1 MHTYAP
7 VAQLDKAPP
16 SEGGD
21 CAFESR
27 RVRHQFSLLR
37 VKRTIQGI
45 HMFRIIVILSVI
57 LPLAACNSV
66 YVKPNSLD
74 TSQKIYVPVGGYS
87 MKRSIKVAMQNRGY
101 NIRTGALIKTHDTA
115 DDSNDFDLETYQIPS
130 GTKYSVRVR
139 ERSEI
144 FRPIWC
150 MFNGFWWW
158 NFNVSIVEQKT
169 GTEILSWR
177 GRGCQNSSLR
187 KLDELLE
194 TMEIKKADK

>member
-1 MHTYAP
+1 MFRAI
-7 VAQLDKAPP
+7 AIL
-16 SEGGD
+16 
-21 CAFESR
+21 
-27 RVRHQFSLLR
+27 SLLGL
-37 VKRTIQGI
+37 T
-45 HMFRIIVILSVI
+45 
-57 LPLAACNSV
+57 ACNSV

-74 TSQKIYVPVGGYS
+74 PDQKIFVPRGGYS
-87 MKRSIKVAMQNRGY
+87 MKRSVKLALQNRNY
-101 NIRTGALIKTHDTA
+101 NIHVGRLTKSSESSDI
-115 DDSNDFDLETYQIPS
+115 DFETYVIPNDA
-130 GTKYSVRVR
+130 KYSVRVQ

-187 KLDELLE
+187 KLDELLD
-194 TMEIKKADK
+194 TMEIKSKK

>member
-1 MHTYAP
+1 MHP
-7 VAQLDKAPP
+7 WLNWIKHHPP
-16 SEGGD
+16 KVGIARSNRAGCATNFCCCAR
-21 CAFESR
+21 CAFTNSWG
-27 RVRHQFSLLR
+27 
-37 VKRTIQGI
+37 KT
-45 HMFRIIVILSVI
+45 MFRIIAILS
-57 LPLAACNSV
+57 LFLMTACNSV

-74 TSQKIYVPVGGYS
+74 PNHKIFVPRGGYS
-87 MKRSIKVAMQNRGY
+87 MKRSVKQTMDMRGY
-101 NIRTGALIKTHDTA
+101 NVFVGRLTETTE
-115 DDSNDFDLETYQIPS
+115 SSDFDIEKYEIPS
-130 GTKYSVRVR
+130 DAKYSVRVQ

-187 KLDELLE
+187 KLNDLLD
-194 TMEIKKADK
+194 TMEIKK

>member
-1 MHTYAP
+1 MLKRAITI
-7 VAQLDKAPP
+7 L
-16 SEGGD
+16 
-21 CAFESR
+21 
-27 RVRHQFSLLR
+27 SLLGL
-37 VKRTIQGI
+37 T
-45 HMFRIIVILSVI
+45 
-57 LPLAACNSV
+57 ACNSV
-66 YVKPNSLD
+66 YVKPNSLNPD
-74 TSQKIYVPVGGYS
+74 QKIFVPRGGYT
-87 MKRSIKVAMQNRGY
+87 MKRSIKTVMKNRGY
-101 NIRTGALIKTHDTA
+101 NVNVGRLTKAAESSDL
-115 DDSNDFDLETYQIPS
+115 DFETYIVPS
-130 GTKYSVRVR
+130 NTKYSVRVQ

-187 KLDELLE
+187 KLNELLD

>member
-1 MHTYAP
+1 M
-7 VAQLDKAPP
+7 
-16 SEGGD
+16 
-21 CAFESR
+21 F
-27 RVRHQFSLLR
+27 
-37 VKRTIQGI
+37 RTII
-45 HMFRIIVILSVI
+45 ILSII

-87 MKRSIKVAMQNRGY
+87 MKRSIKLAMQNRGY

-150 MFNGFWWW
+150 IFNGRTKNRNRDF
-158 NFNVSIVEQKT
+158 
-169 GTEILSWR
+169 ILAWPR
-177 GRGCQNSSLR
+177 LPKQFPAQIGRI
-187 KLDELLE
+187 
-194 TMEIKKADK
+194 T

>member
-1 MHTYAP
+1 M
-7 VAQLDKAPP
+7 V
-16 SEGGD
+16 
-21 CAFESR
+21 
-27 RVRHQFSLLR
+27 
-37 VKRTIQGI
+37 
-45 HMFRIIVILSVI
+45 FRIIAILS
-57 LPLAACNSV
+57 LLGLTACNSV

-74 TSQKIYVPVGGYS
+74 PNQKMFVPRGGFT
-87 MKRSIKVAMQNRGY
+87 MERSIKLTMQNRGY
-101 NIRTGALIKTHDTA
+101 NIYNGKLIRISK
-115 DDSNDFDLETYQIPS
+115 SSESYELPS
-130 GTKYSVRVR
+130 SVKYSVRVD

-187 KLDELLE
+187 KLDDLLD
-194 TMEIKKADK
+194 TMEIKKDNK

>member
-1 MHTYAP
+1 M
-7 VAQLDKAPP
+7 
-16 SEGGD
+16 
-21 CAFESR
+21 F
-27 RVRHQFSLLR
+27 
-37 VKRTIQGI
+37 RTII
-45 HMFRIIVILSVI
+45 ILSII

-115 DDSNDFDLETYQIPS
+115 DDSNDFDLEIYQIPS

-187 KLDELLE
+187 KLDALLD
-194 TMEIKKADK
+194 TMEIKKSDK

>member
-1 MHTYAP
+1 MP
-7 VAQLDKAPP
+7 
-16 SEGGD
+16 
-21 CAFESR
+21 R
-27 RVRHQFSLLR
+27 RSYVHNLGNIFQIYRRRRAKQIDFSLLR
-37 VKRTIQGI
+37 VKRTVQGI
-45 HMFRIIVILSVI
+45 HTMFRTIIILSVI

-66 YVKPNSLD
+66 YVKPNSYD
-74 TSQKIYVPVGGYS
+74 TSKQIFVPRGGFS
-87 MKRSIKVAMQNRGY
+87 MQRSIKLAMQNRDYKIY
-101 NIRTGALIKTHDTA
+101 NGRLTRISK
-115 DDSNDFDLETYQIPS
+115 SSESYEFPS
-130 GTKYSVRVR
+130 SVQYSVRVD

-194 TMEIKKADK
+194 TMEIK